1 MPEEG
6 SPGAVISYL
15 TRSYVE
21 QPTIRRARVRSTF
34 HIVQVA
40 LQVAQHGGCHDIDSR
55 IGNANALWK
64 LQRVLP
70 YLKNYYLK
78 VERNSVVD
86 RTALLG
92 AECQTTHMS
101 TAKAADDTPWLM
113 RAREIFSA
121 SVYAKEAGAVAM
133 ERGAGPSIYVHA
145 MILVRVSGSE

>member
-1 MPEEG
+1 LY
-6 SPGAVISYL
+6 S
-15 TRSYVE
+15 
-21 QPTIRRARVRSTF
+21 
-34 HIVQVA
+34 
-40 LQVAQHGGCHDIDSR
+40 DIDSR

-101 TAKAADDTPWLM
+101 TAKAADDTPRLM

-121 SVYAKEAGAVAM
+121 SVYAKEAWCGCDGARRRAFK
-133 ERGAGPSIYVHA
+133 ASIYVHA
-145 MILVRVSGSE
+145 MILVRASGSE